1 MGSVYKK
8 LVRREFGEEN
18 YARYCRY
25 LLYETGRN
33 SPQNPMIYED
43 MYHFLEGKDKQ
54 VLLFMRGR
62 LEQVMIKAFFISKG
76 YTAKLSA
83 ALGVM
88 FFVLLMQPIQP
99 VFGILLTVLGIGIAV
114 KTHEYIVNRY
124 CYMDARLIWIY
135 KNVLDRLCPDGK
147 K

>member
-62 LEQVMIKAFFISKG
+62 LEQVLIKAFFIS
-76 YTAKLSA
+76 
-83 ALGVM
+83 
-88 FFVLLMQPIQP
+88 
-99 VFGILLTVLGIGIAV
+99 
-114 KTHEYIVNRY
+114 
-124 CYMDARLIWIY
+124 
-135 KNVLDRLCPDGK
+135 
-147 K
+147 

>member
-1 MGSVYKK
+1 M
-8 LVRREFGEEN
+8 
-18 YARYCRY
+18 CRDNKSH
-25 LLYETGRN
+25 GFR
-33 SPQNPMIYED
+33 
-43 MYHFLEGKDKQ
+43 
-54 VLLFMRGR
+54 
-62 LEQVMIKAFFISKG
+62 

>member
-62 LEQVMIKAFFISKG
+62 LEQVLIKAFFISKG

-88 FFVLLMQPIQP
+88 FFVLLTDLYNRSIILFAKKIQVGDGRRVP
-99 VFGILLTVLGIGIAV
+99 SLLSNLMISSSPYRRSA
-114 KTHEYIVNRY
+114 
-124 CYMDARLIWIY
+124 D
-135 KNVLDRLCPDGK
+135 
-147 K
+147 